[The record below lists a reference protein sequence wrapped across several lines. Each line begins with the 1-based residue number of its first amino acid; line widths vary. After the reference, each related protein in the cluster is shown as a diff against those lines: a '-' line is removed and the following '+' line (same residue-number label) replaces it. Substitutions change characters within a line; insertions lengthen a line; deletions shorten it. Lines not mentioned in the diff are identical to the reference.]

1 MDYPKHLIV
10 LFIMTISII
19 SGTITQAQKTKVT
32 IHNDI
37 GGGLSLWY
45 NCKSGNNNLG
55 DRRLAPGGSWPFD
68 FKPDVFG
75 RTLFFCRFSW
85 GNEWHHFDIYK
96 QERDR
101 EFEKFGCRKCEWK
114 IRKNGPCKLNK
125 SNGMFDAIHVICQ
138 LGKSSKEK
146 APRVQFLV
154 GNEELPHLYAKRLD
168 GPKRLGDTGY
178 LRYKFGR
185 TNNLS
190 LLTALPKD
198 YFRVVNSKEIG
209 AEVTDNMSTIFSG
222 QRALCCLTLG
232 MVHIDLEQTHGYILL
247 PRSHQ
252 QCFHISLSR
261 MRYGEGMVVV
271 KEVMEAMI
279 WFHGPTNFSLSHLC
293 TASSLLFASFLGP
306 PRQIR
311 PGNSPHVRV
320 PRVHPQTL
328 GF

>member
-125 SNGMFDAIHVICQ
+125 SNGMFDVCFPWNAKK
-138 LGKSSKEK
+138 LGVDKETEPNRFK
-146 APRVQFLV
+146 PNRNRFKPNQ
-154 GNEELPHLYAKRLD
+154 
-168 GPKRLGDTGY
+168 
-178 LRYKFGR
+178 
-185 TNNLS
+185 S
-190 LLTALPKD
+190 L
-198 YFRVVNSKEIG
+198 F
-209 AEVTDNMSTIFSG
+209 
-222 QRALCCLTLG
+222 
-232 MVHIDLEQTHGYILL
+232 QTHLVEDFPNPNG
-247 PRSHQ
+247 S
-252 QCFHISLSR
+252 
-261 MRYGEGMVVV
+261 V
-271 KEVMEAMI
+271 
-279 WFHGPTNFSLSHLC
+279 
-293 TASSLLFASFLGP
+293 
-306 PRQIR
+306 
-311 PGNSPHVRV
+311 
-320 PRVHPQTL
+320 
-328 GF
+328 